1 MVSQKDLRIVYMGT
15 PEFAVEPLKAILGA
29 GINVVAVV
37 TAPDKPAG
45 RGQKIS
51 ESAVKKFSVE
61 HKLNILQP
69 EKLKNP
75 EFTTQIQLLKPDLI
89 VVVAFRMLPE
99 SIWKIPKLGTFNLHA
114 SLLPHYRGAA
124 PINWAVINGEAKTGL
139 TTFLIDEQIDTGRV
153 ILQQEVE
160 INPNETA
167 GELHDRLMYLGGPLV
182 VETIISLASGRVE
195 PKSQNSILLV
205 QSQLKTAPKLFKET
219 CRINWSKS
227 AAEVHNFIRG
237 LSPYPAAWTE
247 LISADGTTTPAK
259 IYKSELI
266 NNEHINSDFGT
277 VSTNGNSYMHI
288 KCAAGTVAVNEIQI
302 AGKRNLPIREF
313 LMGFRLTEGLQAV

>member
-1 MVSQKDLRIVYMGT
+1 MVSQKDLRVVYMGT

-29 GINVVAVV
+29 GIKVVAVV

-45 RGQKIS
+45 RGQKLS
-51 ESAVKKFSVE
+51 ESAVKKYSVE
-61 HKLNILQP
+61 QKLNILQP
-69 EKLKNP
+69 EKLKDP
-75 EFTTQIQLLKPDLI
+75 EFIAQIQSLKPDLI

-160 INPNETA
+160 INPTETA
-167 GELHDRLMYLGGPLV
+167 GALHDRLMYLGGPLV
-182 VETIISLASGRVE
+182 VETIISLASGSIK
-195 PKSQNSILLV
+195 PKSQNSMLLA

-219 CRINWSKS
+219 CRISWSKS

-247 LISADGTTTPAK
+247 LISADGTVTSAK
-259 IYKSELI
+259 IFKCELV
-266 NNEHINSDFGT
+266 NNVNINSDFGAVLT
-277 VSTNGNSYMHI
+277 DGNSYLNI
-288 KCAAGTVAVNEIQI
+288 KCAVGSIAVKEIQI

-313 LMGFRLTEGLQAV
+313 LMGFRLTEGLLAV